1 MTMESTLVRA
11 QTVDRNPFKRS
22 VTFASPLAS
31 VAPAQAERKGKGRK
45 DKVERRSWLAGE
57 DRKDKVERRSWL
69 AGVLGK
75 VFRQKRKYQ
84 ELILEE
90 SVISL

>member
-31 VAPAQAERKGKGRK
+31 VAPAQAKRKGK
-45 DKVERRSWLAGE
+45 A
-57 DRKDKVERRSWL
+57 RKDKVERRSWL

-90 SVISL
+90 SILSL